1 MGRRTI
7 QRFYH
12 KTKIFKDHDLCGVD
26 KEKKA
31 NIHKLNIDISL
42 LWRLSTF
49 NNLFQPF
56 NNFLIFIFLE
66 N

>member
-42 LWRLSTF
+42 L
-49 NNLFQPF
+49 
-56 NNFLIFIFLE
+56 
-66 N
+66 